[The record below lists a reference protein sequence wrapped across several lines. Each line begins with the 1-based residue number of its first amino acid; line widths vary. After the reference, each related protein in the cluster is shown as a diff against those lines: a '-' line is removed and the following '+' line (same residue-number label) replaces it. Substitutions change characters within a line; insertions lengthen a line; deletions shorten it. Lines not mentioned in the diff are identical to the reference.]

1 MKIIMNVAS
10 FVKFMS
16 IGKSLIAESEP
27 QSKNVKCVT
36 NTLNSYTR
44 NIYYAVFKFIEKL
57 QKYALIQNS
66 EESAF

>member
-36 NTLNSYTR
+36 NTLNSYTH
-44 NIYYAVFKFIEKL
+44 NIYYAVSKFIENCRNML
-57 QKYALIQNS
+57 
-66 EESAF
+66 